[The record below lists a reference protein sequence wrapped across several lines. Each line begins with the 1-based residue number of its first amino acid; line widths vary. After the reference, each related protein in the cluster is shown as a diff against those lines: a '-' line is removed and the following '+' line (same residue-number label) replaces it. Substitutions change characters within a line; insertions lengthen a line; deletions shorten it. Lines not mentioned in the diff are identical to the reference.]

1 MNILIADDHE
11 LIGGLLKM
19 GLEQDPDIRVTA
31 VRNFDDA
38 YKAVAIRRADGT
50 LGYDLV
56 ILDMRMPGMNG
67 LSGLRRMRDRV
78 GSIPV
83 AIMSGM
89 LTPSEARQ
97 VMQEGAIGFVPKSM
111 SIEDLQ
117 DAILKMARGE
127 RFVADYLMVS
137 NKSEAVAERPAPPPG
152 LEGLTPR
159 EIEVLNEL
167 VQGWSNKQIAQNLE
181 VTEITIKA
189 HLGRLFRKIGAKNRA
204 DAVRLALG
212 QARSEATAL
221 PEGGQP

>member
-11 LIGGLLKM
+11 LIGGLLKTA
-19 GLEQDPDIRVTA
+19 LEQDPAIRVNS

-38 YKAVAIRRADGT
+38 YKAVGIKRADGT

-67 LSGLRRMRDRV
+67 LSGLRRMRERV
-78 GSIPV
+78 GTVPV
-83 AIMSGM
+83 AIMSGQ
-89 LTPSEARQ
+89 LTPAEARQ
-97 VMQEGAIGFVPKSM
+97 VMHEGAIGFVPKTLA
-111 SIEDLQ
+111 IDELK

-127 RFVADYLMVS
+127 RFVPDFLMVS
-137 NKSEAVAERPAPPPG
+137 EKNEAVAARQAPPPG

-159 EIEVLNEL
+159 EVEVLKEL

-181 VTEITIKA
+181 VTEITVKA

-212 QARSEATAL
+212 KLNA
-221 PEGGQP
+221 EGTGAV